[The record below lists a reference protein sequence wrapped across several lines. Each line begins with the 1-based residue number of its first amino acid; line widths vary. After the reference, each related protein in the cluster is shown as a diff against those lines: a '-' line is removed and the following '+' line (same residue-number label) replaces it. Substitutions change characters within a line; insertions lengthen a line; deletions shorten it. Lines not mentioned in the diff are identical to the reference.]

1 MKAFYNCLE
10 KLKIQP
16 KINISTLHPSQFPN
30 VKIYKDSFP
39 ISPSYTLEINYRP
52 LWNIDS
58 RHKDSFLHCSWK
70 QSHTEGDLTIHH
82 SHTHTHLPLSLS
94 TTLMIPA
101 LARICMGDHRYGD
114 WSHDSL
120 WSVNRKAKIAC
131 HLHDALCTYF
141 PSRLCVCVC
150 TVSVRECSLESQH
163 THTHTQNH
171 GLEMNMS
178 SSCSLS
184 LRINSAL

>member
-1 MKAFYNCLE
+1 MKKSSGSYFSTSIHHTYIIKSRSFYHIKNEGRVGSMKAFYNCLE

-114 WSHDSL
+114 
-120 WSVNRKAKIAC
+120 
-131 HLHDALCTYF
+131 
-141 PSRLCVCVC
+141 
-150 TVSVRECSLESQH
+150 
-163 THTHTQNH
+163 
-171 GLEMNMS
+171 
-178 SSCSLS
+178 
-184 LRINSAL
+184 